1 MHPRVVTTI
10 PSVSSPDMPAGPAP
24 TFPAATGVTELDQ
37 VLNNATVMNDDL
49 IENHI
54 GSQEEADEEKYDEE
68 DADEEKYE
76 VDNQY
81 STGVVDHTREDDVT
95 ELDEST
101 GEDDVTEIGE
111 STGVNNA
118 DYPKNT

>member
-54 GSQEEADEEKYDEE
+54 GSHEEADEEKYDEE